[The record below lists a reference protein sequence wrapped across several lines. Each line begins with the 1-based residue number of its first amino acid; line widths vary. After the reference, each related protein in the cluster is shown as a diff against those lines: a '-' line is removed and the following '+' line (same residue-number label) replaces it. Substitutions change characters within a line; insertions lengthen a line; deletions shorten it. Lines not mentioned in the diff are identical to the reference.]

1 MVVFFFFFKEPHAV
15 LHSDSTNLHSHKQC
29 RKVSFSPHPLQHL
42 LFVDFLMIVIL
53 TDVRWYLIVV
63 LICISV
69 MISEVEHL
77 FVCLLA
83 ICISSLEKCLFR
95 SSALFWLGC
104 LFFCYLLYELFVYFE
119 YEALAGHIFYKSF
132 LPFHRLCFCL
142 VNGFLCCTKA
152 FDQLGLISFSFFF
165 FAWGDWPKKILLR
178 FMSKNVLS

>member
-1 MVVFFFFFKEPHAV
+1 
-15 LHSDSTNLHSHKQC
+15 
-29 RKVSFSPHPLQHL
+29 
-42 LFVDFLMIVIL
+42 MIVIL

-63 LICISV
+63 LVCISV

-77 FVCLLA
+77 FMCLLA

-119 YEALAGHIFYKSF
+119 YEAPAGHIFYKSF

-142 VNGFLCCTKA
+142 VNGFLCCAKS
-152 FDQLGLISFSFFF
+152 FDQLGLISFF
-165 FAWGDWPKKILLR
+165 WPGEIDLRKYCYVLCPKMFCLSSLLGVLWYHVWYFRSLSHCEFIFMDGAVILLIEIAVQ
-178 FMSKNVLS
+178 FF